1 MLLSHPDN
9 TFSGKILHISAGFL
23 NLTLHLLQQHGFIME
38 VWELTW
44 PVVQTFHELK
54 TSDTSRNKQTNKQNK
69 CHEEHPGLLSSLNPL
84 SDKIRTTFLSQE
96 SSSQSPPFPDVVR
109 RTRHPTQW
117 ETWPFPNFF
126 NVLFKMKKYFFF
138 KKRIH
143 LICPIFNLLWLK
155 YGSVTFANQ
164 FFIYICLHSVPTV
177 VIWICTYLADTVNQ
191 NVGDWL
197 SRRNL
202 CLALFFSCLVCL
214 TDS

>member
-1 MLLSHPDN
+1 MNWKHLIHHETNKRTNKKNATKNIQDFWAAWTLYQTRLGQHSSHRNPAVSLLRFQMLLEEHGILH
-9 TFSGKILHISAGFL
+9 SGK
-23 NLTLHLLQQHGFIME
+23 HGPF
-38 VWELTW
+38 
-44 PVVQTFHELK
+44 P
-54 TSDTSRNKQTNKQNK
+54 
-69 CHEEHPGLLSSLNPL
+69 
-84 SDKIRTTFLSQE
+84 TFLTCCSKW
-96 SSSQSPPFPDVVR
+96 R
-109 RTRHPTQW
+109 NT
-117 ETWPFPNFF
+117 
-126 NVLFKMKKYFFF
+126 FFF